1 MKKLHHFM
9 IQFLSEVSDSEQTK
23 RAALDR
29 PELLWMWFF
38 IIVPIRGRFVGRY
51 MGIVFFLTCPK
62 IVKREGNAK
71 KSAFS
76 PGELLFLGMLTQ
88 TFLWEA
94 LKKDDME
101 CGKFYRGF
109 SYVLPICFIL
119 EQPHSGQMWMLK
131 FHTAFSSS
139 AIDRSV

>member
-1 MKKLHHFM
+1 MRKN
-9 IQFLSEVSDSEQTK
+9 QPFLQEN
-23 RAALDR
+23 
-29 PELLWMWFF
+29 F
-38 IIVPIRGRFVGRY
+38 Y
-51 MGIVFFLTCPK
+51 
-62 IVKREGNAK
+62 
-71 KSAFS
+71 
-76 PGELLFLGMLTQ
+76 FLGMLTQ